1 MQEGWGMS
9 VDGDGIIQGRY
20 GVLIYVPG
28 SRHYKYGLPRP
39 LCALDAMHP
48 PQPLQR
54 LAITDSAS
62 VSLRLG
68 ASGRVTGRHW
78 QALAGIVVFFTK
90 RASDKHRLRCRR
102 PRTLAVRWPR
112 WYCVYAGPKGYRPT
126 SLSSHYKYCVEVWR
140 YLYCVGSQSEA
151 SPLPPV
157 PLFDESPL
165 RSPEA
170 FGAP

>member
-1 MQEGWGMS
+1 MAS
-9 VDGDGIIQGRY
+9 
-20 GVLIYVPG
+20 
-28 SRHYKYGLPRP
+28 SRADMACLYTSLGAEHYKYGLPRP
-39 LCALDAMHP
+39 LCAVDAMHP

-102 PRTLAVRWPR
+102 PRTLAVSRPR
-112 WYCVYAGPKGYRPT
+112 WYCGLRRPKGYRPT